1 MKHKIEI
8 TKAKH
13 CSLIGSIIL
22 EIWGVIRIPKILKL
36 QLKTL
41 NNFDSV
47 NSILVKVGQ
56 SLTKFDQVNFGSV
69 NHL

>member
-1 MKHKIEI
+1 M
-8 TKAKH
+8 
-13 CSLIGSIIL
+13 
-22 EIWGVIRIPKILKL
+22 RISRQNLLYQSTAKILKL

-56 SLTKFDQVNFGSV
+56 SLTNFDQVNFDSV
-69 NHL
+69 N